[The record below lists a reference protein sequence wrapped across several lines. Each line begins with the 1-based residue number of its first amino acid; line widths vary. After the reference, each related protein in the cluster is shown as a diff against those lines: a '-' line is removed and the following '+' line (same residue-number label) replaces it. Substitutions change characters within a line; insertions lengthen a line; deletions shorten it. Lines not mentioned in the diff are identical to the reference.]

1 LLFNIQLLTSKAH
14 FLKAFV
20 LQLFLFFCLSL
31 SIYAQS
37 TGNKLFVIGNNTG
50 IKTMTLNQVKEV
62 FHGKIKNWT
71 TNVPIK
77 IALPSSKSIYSN
89 LVAKEIYS
97 STYNGMQKY
106 WLALVFQG
114 KSKPPVF
121 LDTNRQIID
130 YVSKNKGAIGILFCN
145 PKDVS
150 PNIILYHK

>member
-1 LLFNIQLLTSKAH
+1 
-14 FLKAFV
+14 
-20 LQLFLFFCLSL
+20 
-31 SIYAQS
+31 
-37 TGNKLFVIGNNTG
+37 
-50 IKTMTLNQVKEV
+50 MTLNQVKEV

-71 TNVPIK
+71 TYAPIK

-150 PNIILYHK
+150 PIIILYHR